1 MPQHS
6 HDLPSRLISLIE
18 NNADSLTRETVKKLQ
33 TGERTHSYGRI
44 SSGDLS
50 YRVHEIYQNLNC
62 WLWEK
67 KDAVVQSWYN
77 ELAEKRSNEGIPLS
91 EVLWALVITKYQLID
106 YLDLWTLD
114 NSAMELYRKQEF
126 DRLISQFFDRAVYFT
141 AQGYEHQA

>member
-1 MPQHS
+1 MPHQF
-6 HDLPSRLISLIE
+6 HDLPGRLINLIE
-18 NNADSLTRETVKKLQ
+18 NNADSLTRETVNKLQ
-33 TGERTHSYGRI
+33 TGERTHSYSRI
-44 SSGDLS
+44 SSGELS
-50 YRVHEIYQNLNC
+50 YHVHEIYQNLSR

-67 KDAVVQSWYN
+67 KDAVVQSWYS

-126 DRLISQFFDRAVYFT
+126 DRLISQFFDRAVYYI
-141 AQGYEHQA
+141 AQGYEHRV